1 MTIHPVILSG
11 GSGTRLWPMSRE
23 DFPKQLMPLAGPR
36 TMFQDTVHRV
46 TANGFAPPVVVCN
59 DAHRFIIGEQ
69 IRAIGVDP
77 AVLLLEPHAR
87 NTAPA
92 AAVAALWVLD
102 RDPDGVLAVMPS
114 DHLVTETEAF
124 RDAITRAARV
134 AGQRNALA
142 TLGITPRH
150 PETGYGY
157 IRAGEAL
164 TNGSSG
170 LHRVANF
177 VEKPDAATAQ
187 RFLAEGGYF
196 WNSGIFVFPA
206 KRYVAE
212 LERLQPEMLA
222 ACRKALSHA
231 RHDLDFC
238 RLDADTFAA
247 APSKSIDYAVMEH
260 VSDAVVLPVD
270 MGWNDIG
277 AWSAL
282 WDVGTKDAS
291 GNVNLGDV
299 VTHDTSNSYIRS
311 NGPLTAVLGL
321 DDVAIVVT
329 DDAVLVAAKDRV
341 QEVKALVDRLRAQGR
356 TEVVSHPTVYRP
368 WGSYRG
374 IDAGPG
380 FQVKHITVKPGQK
393 LSLQMHHHRA
403 EHWVVVHGTAKVTNG
418 NETFLLHE
426 NQSTFIPLGRTHR
439 LENPGKFPLSLI
451 EVQSGSYL
459 GEDDIVR
466 MEDIFGRA

>member
-23 DFPKQLMPLAGPR
+23 DYPKQLMPLAGRR
-36 TMFQDTVHRV
+36 TMFQDTVARV
-46 TANGFAPPVVVCN
+46 AAPEFAAPVVVCN

-69 IRAIGVDP
+69 IREIGREP

-92 AAVAALWVLD
+92 AAVAALWVQE
-102 RDPDGVLAVMPS
+102 RDPDGILVMMPS
-114 DHLVTETEAF
+114 DHLVTEVEAF
-124 RDAITRAARV
+124 RTAVAKAAAV
-134 AGQRNALA
+134 AASRNALA

-150 PETGYGY
+150 AETGYGY
-157 IRAGEAL
+157 IRAGAAL
-164 TNGSSG
+164 SNGATG
-170 LHRVANF
+170 LHRVDSF
-177 VEKPDAATAQ
+177 VEKPDIETAE

-206 KRYVAE
+206 GRYIAE

-222 ACRKALSHA
+222 GCRKALA
-231 RHDLDFC
+231 KAKADLDFC
-238 RLDADTFAA
+238 RLDDAAFAA
-247 APSKSIDYAVMEH
+247 VPSESIDYAVMEH
-260 VSDAVVLPVD
+260 VDDAVVLPVD
-270 MGWNDIG
+270 LGWNDVG
-277 AWSAL
+277 SWSAL
-282 WDVGTKDAS
+282 WDVGAKSDD
-291 GNVNLGDV
+291 GNVAIGDV
-299 VTHDTSNSYIRS
+299 LTHATTNSYVRS
-311 NGPLTAVLGL
+311 NGPLTAVVGL
-321 DDVAIVVT
+321 DDVAVVVT
-329 DDAVLVAAKDRV
+329 DDAVLVASKEHV
-341 QEVKALVDRLRAQGR
+341 QEVKAVVQRLRAQGR
-356 TEVVSHPTVYRP
+356 EEAVSHPTVYRP

-374 IDAGPG
+374 IDAGPN

-426 NQSTFIPLGRTHR
+426 NQSTYIPLGRTHR
-439 LENPGKFPLSLI
+439 LENPGKLPLSLI

-459 GEDDIVR
+459 GEDDIIR
-466 MEDIFGRA
+466 MEDAFGRA

>member
-11 GSGTRLWPMSRE
+11 GSGTRLWPLSRE
-23 DFPKQLMPLAGPR
+23 DYPKQLMPLAGPR
-36 TMFQDTVHRV
+36 TMFQDTVTRV
-46 TANGFAPPVVVCN
+46 TASDFGPPVVVCN
-59 DAHRFIIGEQ
+59 DAHRFIIAEQ
-69 IRAIGVDP
+69 IREIGVDP

-102 RDPDGVLAVMPS
+102 HDPEGVLAVMPS
-114 DHLVTETEAF
+114 DHLVSETEAF
-124 RDAITRAARV
+124 RAAIGRAATV
-134 AGQRNALA
+134 ATHRNALA

-150 PETGYGY
+150 AETGYGY
-157 IRAGEAL
+157 IHAGKAL
-164 TNGSSG
+164 TNGASG
-170 LHRVANF
+170 LHQVDRF
-177 VEKPDAATAQ
+177 VEKPDAATAE

-206 KRYVAE
+206 ARYVAE
-212 LERLQPEMLA
+212 LERLQPDMLA
-222 ACRKALSHA
+222 ACRRALGKA
-231 RHDLDFC
+231 RKDLDFC
-238 RLDADTFAA
+238 RLDADAFAA

-260 VSDAVVLPVD
+260 VDDAVVLPVD
-270 MGWNDIG
+270 MGWNDVG

-282 WDVGTKDAS
+282 WDVGTKDAA
-291 GNVNLGDV
+291 GNVSQGDV
-299 VTHDTSNSYIRS
+299 VTRDTTNSYVRS
-311 NGPLTAVLGL
+311 MGPLTTVLGL
-321 DDVAIVVT
+321 DDVAVVVT
-329 DDAVLVAAKDRV
+329 DDAVLVSAKGRV
-341 QEVKALVDRLRAQGR
+341 QEVKGLVETLRAKGR
-356 TEVVSHPTVYRP
+356 EEVVSHPTVYRP

-374 IDAGPG
+374 IDAGPS

-403 EHWVVVHGTAKVTNG
+403 EHWVVVRGTAKVTNG

-426 NQSTFIPLGRTHR
+426 NQSTYIPLGRTHR
-439 LENPGKFPLSLI
+439 LENPGKLPLSLI

-466 MEDIFGRA
+466 MEDAFGRA

>member
-23 DFPKQLMPLAGPR
+23 DYPKQLMPLAGPR
-36 TMFQDTVHRV
+36 TMFQDTVARV
-46 TANGFAPPVVVCN
+46 TATGFGPPVVVCN
-59 DAHRFIIGEQ
+59 DAHRFIIAEQ
-69 IRAIGVDP
+69 IREIGVDP

-102 RDPDGVLAVMPS
+102 HDPEGVLAVMPS
-114 DHLVTETEAF
+114 DHLVSETEAF
-124 RDAITRAARV
+124 RAAIGRAATV

-150 PETGYGY
+150 AETGYGY
-157 IRAGEAL
+157 IHAGKAL
-164 TNGSSG
+164 TNGASG
-170 LHRVANF
+170 LHQVDRF
-177 VEKPDAATAQ
+177 VEKPDVATAE

-206 KRYVAE
+206 ARYVAE
-212 LERLQPEMLA
+212 LERLQPDMLA
-222 ACRKALSHA
+222 ACRHALSKA
-231 RHDLDFC
+231 RKDLDFC
-238 RLDADTFAA
+238 RLDSAAFAA

-260 VSDAVVLPVD
+260 VDDAVVLPVD
-270 MGWNDIG
+270 MGWNDVG

-282 WDVGTKDAS
+282 WDVGTKDGA
-291 GNVNLGDV
+291 GNVSQGDV
-299 VTHDTSNSYIRS
+299 MTRDTTNSYIRS
-311 NGPLTAVLGL
+311 NGPLTTVLGL
-321 DDVAIVVT
+321 DDVAVVVT
-329 DDAVLVAAKDRV
+329 DDAVLVAAKSRV
-341 QEVKALVDRLRAQGR
+341 QEVKGLVEMLRAKGR
-356 TEVVSHPTVYRP
+356 EEVVSHPTVYRP
-368 WGSYRG
+368 WGTYRG
-374 IDAGPG
+374 IDAGPN

-403 EHWVVVHGTAKVTNG
+403 EHWVVVRGTAKVTNG

-426 NQSTFIPLGRTHR
+426 NQSTYIPLGRTHR
-439 LENPGKFPLSLI
+439 LENPGKLPLSLI

-466 MEDIFGRA
+466 TEDAFGRA